1 MIFSTP
7 KNRVYHVKLGSDCFE
22 CSIFY
27 FSIKDM
33 RLLLGAH
40 DVTLEE
46 ERRRMECKVMRLQPH
61 PGYDGSTKHD
71 IMLVQHKC
79 STVRLYI

>member
-1 MIFSTP
+1 MSRASGRAVHYF
-7 KNRVYHVKLGSDCFE
+7 
-22 CSIFY
+22 FY
-27 FSIKDM
+27 FSMKDM

-79 STVRLYI
+79 STVSNYFLFKGHVRRSG

>member
-1 MIFSTP
+1 
-7 KNRVYHVKLGSDCFE
+7 
-22 CSIFY
+22 
-27 FSIKDM
+27 M

-79 STVRLYI
+79 STVRKLYI

>member
-1 MIFSTP
+1 
-7 KNRVYHVKLGSDCFE
+7 
-22 CSIFY
+22 
-27 FSIKDM
+27 M

-46 ERRRMECKVMRLQPH
+46 ERRRMECKVQRLQPH

-79 STVRLYI
+79 STVSKSFI

>member
-1 MIFSTP
+1 MS
-7 KNRVYHVKLGSDCFE
+7 RSCVASG
-22 CSIFY
+22 CSIIMFY

-46 ERRRMECKVMRLQPH
+46 ERRRMECKVQRLQPH

-79 STVRLYI
+79 STVSKSFI